1 MRVQLVQKVENAHD
15 DSIWTVAWSG
25 ESNNLITGSV
35 DEHVKI
41 WKEEG
46 ETVEDVRLEHVHSLT
61 GVSLGAVSVAA
72 DAKYGAV
79 NSLDSKIYVW
89 NMEDFSIV
97 GDVIKM
103 GPSESWDIA
112 FMPKKRKSD
121 DEPLVLALAG
131 GSLNC
136 IKLWNVTEE
145 KELVTFDMSGEDEED
160 NVDGTEG
167 KKKRTMFTLSV
178 AVSPDSKF
186 VAGAGMDGCICI
198 FDIETKE
205 KIGEIRGS
213 HSKPIRKLAFTADSM
228 FVIAACD
235 DMQAGIFQVYGG
247 NPIGVLAG
255 HESWVLGVAV
265 HPDGKALATS
275 GSDGKVKIWDLE
287 TQKCVQT
294 VSEHSDQVWG
304 VAWSAD
310 GKRLASVSDDRS
322 VCLYAYV

>member
-1 MRVQLVQKVENAHD
+1 MRVQLVQKIENAHD
-15 DSIWTVAWSG
+15 DSVWTVAWSG
-25 ESNNLITGSV
+25 ESNYLITGSV

-72 DAKYGAV
+72 DGRYGAV
-79 NSLDSKIYVW
+79 NSLDSKIHVW
-89 NMEDFSIV
+89 SMADFSIV

-112 FMPKKRKSD
+112 FMPRKSD

-136 IKLWNVTEE
+136 IKLWNVTEN
-145 KELVTFDMSGEDEED
+145 KEMAKFDMSPAEEEEEED
-160 NVDGTEG
+160 VDGSEG
-167 KKKRTMFTLSV
+167 RKRRTMFTLSV
-178 AVSPDSKF
+178 AVSPDGKY
-186 VAGAGMDGCICI
+186 VAGAGMDGCICV

-205 KIGEIRGS
+205 RIGEIRGS
-213 HSKPIRKLAFTADSM
+213 HSKPIRKLSFTVDSM
-228 FVIAACD
+228 FVVSACD
-235 DMQAGIFQVYGG
+235 DMQSGIFQVYGG

>member
-1 MRVQLVQKVENAHD
+1 MRVQLVQKVENAHE
-15 DSIWTVAWSG
+15 DSIWTVVWSG

-72 DAKYGAV
+72 DARYGAV
-79 NSLDSKIYVW
+79 NSLDSKIHVW
-89 NMEDFSIV
+89 SMEDFSIV

-112 FMPKKRKSD
+112 FIPRKSN

-145 KELVTFDMSGEDEED
+145 KELMTFDMSGEDEED
-160 NVDGTEG
+160 NANGSEG

-178 AVSPDSKF
+178 AVSPDGKF
-186 VAGAGMDGCICI
+186 VAGAGMDGGICI
-198 FDIETKE
+198 FDIATKE

-213 HSKPIRKLAFTADSM
+213 HSKPIRKLAFTVDSM
-228 FVIAACD
+228 FVISACD

-247 NPIGVLAG
+247 NPIGVLTG
-255 HESWVLGVAV
+255 HDSWVLGVAV